1 LILASAQE
9 NNWHHMGAKTQEM
22 NLETIMSNEN
32 ILALGQK
39 KSGLFRPL
47 FL

>member
-1 LILASAQE
+1 
-9 NNWHHMGAKTQEM
+9 MGAKTQEM

-39 KSGLFRPL
+39 KTGCSARFFFDLAIKA
-47 FL
+47 